1 MAIPKR
7 KNIDGSALH
16 IYDEADDSYSPIAT
30 ANPAPTAVV
39 SSALPTGAATEAK
52 QNTIIG
58 HVDGIEALL
67 TAIEADTSV
76 LSTVVDT
83 PEYFED
89 TSFVTGDSP
98 VTLDLNTALG
108 RNATAL
114 LIINDGA
121 GNFTYQLSTDGSVF
135 GDAITMKSG
144 EFKQYEGISIDSV
157 RITWVSN
164 SAYRV
169 EAV

>member
-7 KNIDGSALH
+7 KNIDSSAPH
-16 IYDEADDSYSPIAT
+16 YYDEAADSFV
-30 ANPAPTAVV
+30 PASDSTPLPTKVT
-39 SSALPTGAATEAK
+39 SSTLPTGAATEAK
-52 QNTIIG
+52 QGTIIG
-58 HVDGIEALL
+58 HIDGIETLL
-67 TAIEADTSV
+67 TAIEADTST
-76 LSTVVDT
+76 LSDVIDT

-108 RNATAL
+108 RNATTL

-144 EFKQYEGISIDSV
+144 EFKQYEGLSIDSV

-169 EAV
+169 EAI